1 VTDGPAH
8 QREWHRWWVFPTMA
22 GVALLAVAAWGIL
35 VHQPR
40 LPSAGPAPGWVI
52 HPARATVSPSASV
65 TPSASRSSVPPAP
78 AMLTVLPA
86 GVQSVQIPSLQVSA
100 SASPESASGG
110 ALGVPND
117 PHDVGWWMPTTSELV
132 IDGHV
137 DIEGVGPGALY
148 EVRNLRPGS
157 PVTVQTSA
165 GPEHWRIDGVRTYQK
180 GQLPAALFSWQGSS
194 ARLVIVTC
202 GGPFDYATHHYYD
215 NVVAYAST
223 SRSFGQADLLEDRR
237 VQAAAQVVETVP
249 APR

>member
-1 VTDGPAH
+1 MPA
-8 QREWHRWWVFPTMA
+8 
-22 GVALLAVAAWGIL
+22 
-35 VHQPR
+35 
-40 LPSAGPAPGWVI
+40 
-52 HPARATVSPSASV
+52 
-65 TPSASRSSVPPAP
+65 
-78 AMLTVLPA
+78 VLPA
-86 GVQSVQIPSLQVSA
+86 GVQSVEIPSLQVSA
-100 SASPESASGG
+100 PASPESASGG
-110 ALGVPND
+110 TLGVPDD

-137 DIEGVGPGALY
+137 DMEGAGPGALY

-180 GQLPAALFSWQGSS
+180 GQLPAGLFSWQGSS

-223 SRSFGQADLLEDRR
+223 SRS
-237 VQAAAQVVETVP
+237 
-249 APR
+249 